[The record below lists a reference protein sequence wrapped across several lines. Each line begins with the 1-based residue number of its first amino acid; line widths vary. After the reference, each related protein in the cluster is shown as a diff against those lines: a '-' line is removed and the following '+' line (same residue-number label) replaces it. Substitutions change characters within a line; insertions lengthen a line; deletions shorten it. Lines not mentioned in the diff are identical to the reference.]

1 MERGKIARLRLESYP
16 FRVQEWLRKNAVSIA
31 HRTIGE
37 EFLRLCD
44 DRGMTERYKQ
54 SLQIESELSEDG
66 IKLRIYVDYKDRD
79 GKNIPLDEYFEY
91 GTRDHWIEP
100 KDKKAL
106 HWIKQGGGSPQSIYS
121 QSSETEDG
129 ESMFS
134 KGHYVKGIEAR
145 MVMTD
150 TQKNGYP
157 KFKAELMTQL
167 NAFMDETATG
177 IGI

>member
-1 MERGKIARLRLESYP
+1 
-16 FRVQEWLRKNAVSIA
+16 
-31 HRTIGE
+31 
-37 EFLRLCD
+37 
-44 DRGMTERYKQ
+44 
-54 SLQIESELSEDG
+54 
-66 IKLRIYVDYKDRD
+66 
-79 GKNIPLDEYFEY
+79 
-91 GTRDHWIEP
+91 
-100 KDKKAL
+100 
-106 HWIKQGGGSPQSIYS
+106 
-121 QSSETEDG
+121 
-129 ESMFS
+129 MFS

>member
-1 MERGKIARLRLESYP
+1 MERGKIAKLRLESYP

-54 SLQIESELSEDG
+54 SLHIESDLSEDG
-66 IKLRIYVDYKDRD
+66 VKLKIYVDYKDRD

-106 HWIKQGGGSPQSIYS
+106 HWIKQGVVVLNLY
-121 QSSETEDG
+121 
-129 ESMFS
+129 
-134 KGHYVKGIEAR
+134 
-145 MVMTD
+145 
-150 TQKNGYP
+150 TQKAQVQ
-157 KFKAELMTQL
+157 KMATQCFQKVIML
-167 NAFMDETATG
+167 RE
-177 IGI
+177 

>member
-1 MERGKIARLRLESYP
+1 M
-16 FRVQEWLRKNAVSIA
+16 
-31 HRTIGE
+31 
-37 EFLRLCD
+37 
-44 DRGMTERYKQ
+44 
-54 SLQIESELSEDG
+54 
-66 IKLRIYVDYKDRD
+66 DYKDRD

-157 KFKAELMTQL
+157 KFKAELMRQL

-177 IGI
+177 IGV